1 MGMFEGVVFFGLM
14 WLVVAVLWLVA
25 LVDILKSEFKDG
37 LTKVIWLILVIFLP
51 FLGSMYN
58 SMVEGWDTD
67 RGSRIKSLV

>member
-37 LTKVIWLILVIFLP
+37 LTKVIWLLLVIFLP
-51 FLGSMYN
+51 FLGSILYFFIGRDQKIRN
-58 SMVEGWDTD
+58 D
-67 RGSRIKSLV
+67 

>member
-14 WLVVAVLWLVA
+14 WVIVAVLWLVA

-51 FLGSMYN
+51 FLGSILYFFI
-58 SMVEGWDTD
+58 GRDQK
-67 RGSRIKSLV
+67 IKND

>member
-51 FLGSMYN
+51 FLGSILYFFIGRDQKIRN
-58 SMVEGWDTD
+58 D
-67 RGSRIKSLV
+67 

>member
-51 FLGSMYN
+51 FMGSILYFFIGRDQKIRN
-58 SMVEGWDTD
+58 D
-67 RGSRIKSLV
+67 